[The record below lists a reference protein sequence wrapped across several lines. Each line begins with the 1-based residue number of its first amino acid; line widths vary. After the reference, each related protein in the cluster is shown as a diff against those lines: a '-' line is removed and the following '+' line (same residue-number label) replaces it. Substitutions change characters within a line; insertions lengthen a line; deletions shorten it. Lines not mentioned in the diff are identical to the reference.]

1 MLHPFPFDGSKTS
14 SDGLALGIPVVT
26 LASTFLRGRMALS
39 FYKHMEIYD
48 CIAHSIS
55 EYVDIAVR
63 LALDTEHRMA
73 VSRAIQER
81 SHLMFENMEV
91 VREWENFLWMAM
103 KQNGD
108 NMNLGGDVRKI
119 PPSITHQ
126 VARRAVTTMPSSPS
140 HASLTL
146 TSASFRNAVKRA
158 KREFDNG
165 NLHLSQEYMRL
176 AMSIDPNDAGI
187 HNDMGCVCQM
197 LNNNTG
203 AVHHFRIAI
212 NLRPN
217 YLSALNNLGVT
228 LMALA
233 EFEQAETVPPLPP
246 PTLHPF
252 PIPSPIYDGI
262 ACFIPALIIYLSI
275 LD

>member
-26 LASTFLRGRMALS
+26 LASKFLRGRMAFS

-55 EYVDIAVR
+55 EYVHIAVR
-63 LALDTEHRMA
+63 LALDMEHRMA

-91 VREWENFLWMAM
+91 VREWENFLWMAT
-103 KQNGD
+103 KQSGHD
-108 NMNLGGDVRKI
+108 MNLGGDVRKI

-126 VARRAVTTMPSSPS
+126 VAREAVTTMPSSPS
-140 HASLTL
+140 QALLTL
-146 TSASFRNAVKRA
+146 TSKASFRNAVKGA
-158 KREFDNG
+158 KREFDKG
-165 NLHLSQEYMRL
+165 NLHLSQDYMRL

-246 PTLHPF
+246 SPAHY
-252 PIPSPIYDGI
+252 PS
-262 ACFIPALIIYLSI
+262 LL
-275 LD
+275 